1 MLDVIEKYCEI
12 CIKYKKPSL
21 KPAVRFLLSKEFN
34 VISMDLKHINGITF
48 LHIVDNITAFS
59 ATAVVKS
66 KHQEEIVDIFIRH
79 WIAIFGAPGMII
91 SDSGG
96 EFNNRLFTNMVEV
109 FNINVKSTVV
119 SKKLMQ
125 NNSLHNCYG
134 YSPNQLF
141 YGHNSSLPPILTNEL
156 PSMED
161 NTNELL
167 K

>member
-1 MLDVIEKYCEI
+1 
-12 CIKYKKPSL
+12 
-21 KPAVRFLLSKEFN
+21 
-34 VISMDLKHINGITF
+34 
-48 LHIVDNITAFS
+48 
-59 ATAVVKS
+59 
-66 KHQEEIVDIFIRH
+66 
-79 WIAIFGAPGMII
+79 
-91 SDSGG
+91 
-96 EFNNRLFTNMVEV
+96 
-109 FNINVKSTVV
+109 
-119 SKKLMQ
+119 MQ